1 MELGNFNKEESN
13 EVCNFQY
20 YNNKKNIKINCSYY
34 FLLQSSDNQ
43 NNSEWFIN
51 AEQFVATA
59 LTLQKMVEFIGQRIN
74 VSKVL
79 NELRNS

>member
-13 EVCNFQY
+13 EVCIFQC
-20 YNNKKNIKINCSYY
+20 YNNEKNTKINCLY
-34 FLLQSSDNQ
+34 FLLQSFDNQ
-43 NNSEWFIN
+43 NNGEWFIN

-59 LTLQKMVEFIGQRIN
+59 LTLQKMVEFIGQRVNI
-74 VSKVL
+74 SKAL